1 VPSDLFTVART
12 LAVLCFDF
20 HDYQSDHRFT
30 LPSQDTIALLQRYDS
45 LYRFLLKATSPEPG
59 DRFQS
64 AAEMADQL
72 FGVLVEVVA
81 DREGVPVEAPS
92 KLFTTAMSA
101 GLERPDWHVLPRPQ
115 VSRDDPGAGYLAML
129 DAGWLADAGALLA
142 EIEAGAPRDW
152 RVRWYR
158 GIAEM
163 AGGSVERA
171 IASFDDVYTALP
183 GEIAPK
189 LALGLAHETAGAL
202 TAAARWYGI
211 VAQTNPAITSASFGL
226 ARCHLDGG
234 DRAGALLAYERVPDT
249 SSGYID
255 AQIAR
260 IRCLSAGEGDRDPAL
275 DDLIAAGSALEA
287 LPLDGVQRERLTADL
302 LDATL
307 RITQAAEPV
316 DADRVRLLGV
326 PLVERELRIA
336 LEHSYRELA
345 RHAANLA
352 ERIALVDDANR
363 VRPRTWI

>member
-1 VPSDLFTVART
+1 
-12 LAVLCFDF
+12 
-20 HDYQSDHRFT
+20 
-30 LPSQDTIALLQRYDS
+30 
-45 LYRFLLKATSPEPG
+45 
-59 DRFQS
+59 
-64 AAEMADQL
+64 
-72 FGVLVEVVA
+72 
-81 DREGVPVEAPS
+81 
-92 KLFTTAMSA
+92 
-101 GLERPDWHVLPRPQ
+101 
-115 VSRDDPGAGYLAML
+115 
-129 DAGWLADAGALLA
+129 
-142 EIEAGAPRDW
+142 
-152 RVRWYR
+152 
-158 GIAEM
+158 M

-226 ARCHLDGG
+226 ARCHLAGG

-260 IRCLSAGEGDRDPAL
+260 IRCLSAAEGDRDPAL

-287 LPLDGVQRERLTADL
+287 LPLDGVQRERLTAVL

-307 RITQAAEPV
+307 RITQAPEPV

-326 PLVERELRIA
+326 PVVERELRIA

-345 RHAANLA
+345 RHAANRA